1 MFLLKVDHGNGG
13 DQLKLTGMVGHMI
26 GNGLYLFCD
35 GGKPFTRN
43 IVSPYLNTLTELL
56 DIRGDIQ
63 AGTIAGTAQNRLQ
76 HGAGGT
82 FSIASGNV
90 NEFKLL
96 LGIAQSVQQLPRPF

>member
-1 MFLLKVDHGNGG
+1 
-13 DQLKLTGMVGHMI
+13 MI

-63 AGTIAGTAQNRLQ
+63 AGTIAGTA
-76 HGAGGT
+76 
-82 FSIASGNV
+82 
-90 NEFKLL
+90 
-96 LGIAQSVQQLPRPF
+96 